1 MAEDLGQEDIV
12 GHVFGFELVARDG
25 SVGRAEEAR
34 FFDPPSDAV
43 DRDFEVER
51 TVRRPV
57 RAGWSIAI
65 VEKMDA
71 FVIRKEG
78 VAGVK
83 TGCGRKRATTGSA

>member
-57 RAGWSIAI
+57 REARRWTPSSS
-65 VEKMDA
+65 
-71 FVIRKEG
+71 
-78 VAGVK
+78 VK
-83 TGCGRKRATTGSA
+83 KVLLV

>member
-51 TVRRPV
+51 TGPAPGPRGGASRLSRRWTP
-57 RAGWSIAI
+57 SSS
-65 VEKMDA
+65 
-71 FVIRKEG
+71 
-78 VAGVK
+78 VK
-83 TGCGRKRATTGSA
+83 KVLLV